1 MDYPNFSQTHMAKIV
16 GAFQSPHMETPPFLD
31 HFCRETMV
39 FSYLISMLIFNFP
52 EVIEMTNIVGRFYQ
66 PPLDRR
72 REAYWTLL
80 RSEDNSPISRSQ
92 VFGYET
98 SILRREDSGR
108 GFGVSI
114 IRQLWPTMTLTVE
127 GIIRNHLNHIQN
139 FACRF
144 VKHTQEFNFARYLA
158 ACSSFKFGTRHRLHS
173 SGSCPNKDRT
183 VWKRNACFFSW
194 WYRANVYID
203 VENPWFA

>member
-1 MDYPNFSQTHMAKIV
+1 MIGGSLAVGWDPSCHGLLDLQGAPILWDERGFVTGVYRIYPLEGNSDGKKWDEHLQIMDYPNFSQTHMAKIG

-92 VFGYET
+92 VSGMRPRSSEERTAVGGLGSPSSANYD
-98 SILRREDSGR
+98 LR
-108 GFGVSI
+108 
-114 IRQLWPTMTLTVE
+114 
-127 GIIRNHLNHIQN
+127 
-139 FACRF
+139 
-144 VKHTQEFNFARYLA
+144 
-158 ACSSFKFGTRHRLHS
+158 
-173 SGSCPNKDRT
+173 
-183 VWKRNACFFSW
+183 
-194 WYRANVYID
+194 
-203 VENPWFA
+203 